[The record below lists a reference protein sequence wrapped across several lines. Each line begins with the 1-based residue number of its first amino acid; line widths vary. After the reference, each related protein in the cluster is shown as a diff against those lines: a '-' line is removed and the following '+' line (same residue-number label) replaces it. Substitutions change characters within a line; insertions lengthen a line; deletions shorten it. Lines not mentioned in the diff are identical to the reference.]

1 MKNFTLK
8 LVRRLTFV
16 GFLLTIPT
24 HATETPYIISGFD
37 DVLRQAENTGLIKAA
52 LKIFEPDKTFTG
64 MPELYQE
71 ISRQEKE
78 PHFVL
83 VSAISHWFDG
93 RIEKFLSETNY
104 PPHKRYLRNWLT
116 EWSISGFKISK
127 IDEIIKGHSGREFI
141 VIFDNSDPSLAMAT
155 ELAQRYPQI
164 RKVYLRM
171 VVEKKLPQE
180 ATSFYSAFDIALR
193 EFEDKR
199 LEAQVVER
207 IAQIILGEKK
217 REMLFPDYALCPN
230 NYRPCEGTAFLTS
243 HGEVCLAL
251 QLHVERL
258 CQAPYS
264 KGTEP

>member
-1 MKNFTLK
+1 MKDFTLK
-8 LVRRLTFV
+8 VVRRLTFV

-64 MPELYQE
+64 MPQLYQE

-104 PPHKRYLRNWLT
+104 PGHKRYLRNWLT
-116 EWSISGFKISK
+116 EWSISGFKVSK
-127 IDEIIKGHSGREFI
+127 IDEIIKGHSGRDFI

-155 ELAQRYPQI
+155 ELTQRYPQI

-171 VVEKKLPQE
+171 VVEKELPRQ
-180 ATSFYSAFDIALR
+180 ATGFYTAFDIALR
-193 EFEDKR
+193 EYEDNR
-199 LEAQVVER
+199 LEAPVVER
-207 IAQIILGEKK
+207 VAHIILGEKK
-217 REMLFPDYALCPN
+217 REMLFPDYALCPKK
-230 NYRPCEGTAFLTS
+230 YRPCEGTTFFES
-243 HGEVCLAL
+243 QQEVCLAL
-251 QLHVERL
+251 QHHVERL
-258 CQAPYS
+258 CQAPS
-264 KGTEP
+264 AKVSLP